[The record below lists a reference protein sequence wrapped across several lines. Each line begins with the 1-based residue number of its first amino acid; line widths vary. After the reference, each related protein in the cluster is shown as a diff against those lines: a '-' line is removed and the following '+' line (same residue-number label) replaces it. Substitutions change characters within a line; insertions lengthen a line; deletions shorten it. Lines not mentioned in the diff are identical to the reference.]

1 MRTLYTLIF
10 VFILAGC
17 GGGSS
22 STTSPEPEPVSY
34 NVNVSA
40 STGGTVSDVA
50 SSVNSGTSLQI
61 TATPDTGYSF
71 IGWTG
76 SNESVNNPLS
86 ITVNADTNLVANFV
100 ENISLTFASVEGGS
114 VSSASESVA
123 PGTTVTVTA
132 TPDEGYRF
140 AGWTGAVESSDNP
153 LTLSFESNAELTANF
168 IRQFNLTIEDSNG
181 GSVDQ
186 TTQAVDAG
194 TEVTITATAGQGFQ
208 FTGWVGT
215 DVSTNPLVL
224 PVTAD
229 QTISPIFT
237 ALYTITLANS
247 AGGAIDQSTQT
258 VLDNTELTITATPQ
272 AGFSFSGWTGD
283 VTSSENPLVVNVD
296 ADASVTANF
305 LQNVTL
311 TVVQATG
318 GTVDQ
323 ATQTVPVGTSVV
335 LNATP
340 DTGYSFSGWSGA
352 VTSTEPQ
359 VTIEVSEDLTI
370 TPAFEVTLLG
380 QAGAEIEPITRQK
393 VAVFLVGFPD
403 STSNNSANFPSP
415 QEVQAYFNDPQGEI
429 AQYLNAMSYGQ
440 FTLELEVFGPFVHQD
455 PLIVGPSRL
464 MSTTDV
470 RRIDS
475 VEIDNFDINDY
486 DMIHHVAL
494 SDAGN
499 LGADQTR
506 THSGLQIQINGQPL
520 PEQVVTNVS
529 TLSLGNC
536 YANRGGNCDTTSGN
550 YERAS
555 QYIIQTPTG
564 DEEGDVTWVMRQF
577 ARTTIHEY
585 FHGMGIGT
593 HANSATNGDRTY
605 FDDELVDP
613 LVPDQL
619 NREYGNWYDMMGRA
633 NHGLTLNAGLK
644 DLFGWLQGRKVKIAS
659 PQTQTVTLQPI
670 NSTTGNVAVEVRLPF
685 NFAQSFTEFEAN
697 LFGQKNEGLFIE
709 VRSGD
714 DIYDFI
720 DSSELDA
727 ADDGLMINLTDGL
740 TTRLVDASPTAYF
753 TTSYGQRVVDL
764 RDVVLKPGMSFTDE
778 SGKITI
784 ENVVN
789 NADGSFTFDVTL
801 RD

>member
-1 MRTLYTLIF
+1 MRTIYTIIF
-10 VFILAGC
+10 ILILAGC
-17 GGGSS
+17 GGASDSS
-22 STTSPEPEPVSY
+22 PSPVPEPVSY
-34 NVNVSA
+34 SVTVSA
-40 STGGTVSDVA
+40 SNGGSVSDVA
-50 SSVNSGTSLQI
+50 SFVNSGSSLQI
-61 TATPDTGYSF
+61 TASPDAGYSF
-71 IGWTG
+71 VGWTG
-76 SNESVNNPLS
+76 SNESLNNPLS

-100 ENISLTFASVEGGS
+100 ENIQLTVAAADGGS
-114 VSSASESVA
+114 VSSASESLA
-123 PGTTVTVTA
+123 PGSSVTVTA
-132 TPDEGYRF
+132 TAEEGYRF
-140 AGWTGAVESSDNP
+140 AGWTGAVESLDNP
-153 LTLSFESNAELTANF
+153 LTVSFESNAELIANF
-168 IRQFNLTIEDSNG
+168 IRQFTLTIAASNG

-186 TTQAVDAG
+186 ATQAVDIG
-194 TEVTITATAGQGFQ
+194 SEVTVTATAEQGFQ
-208 FTGWVGT
+208 FTGWTGT
-215 DVSTNPLVL
+215 DVTTNPLVL
-224 PVTAD
+224 SVNAN
-229 QTISPIFT
+229 QSISPIFT
-237 ALYTITLANS
+237 ALYTVTLGNS
-247 AGGAIDQSTQT
+247 AGGTIDKSTQT
-258 VLDNTELTITATPQ
+258 VPNNTQLTISATPQ
-272 AGFSFSGWTGD
+272 AGFSFSSWSGD
-283 VTSSENPLVVNVD
+283 VISSENPLILSVQ
-296 ADASVTANF
+296 ADSSITANF
-305 LQNVTL
+305 IQNVTL
-311 TVVQATG
+311 NVVQASG

-323 ATQTVPVGTSVV
+323 ATQTVPVGTLVV
-335 LNATP
+335 LNAIP
-340 DTGYSFSGWSGA
+340 DAGYSFSGWSGA
-352 VTSTEPQ
+352 VTSTDAQ
-359 VTIEVSEDLTI
+359 VTVEVNEELTI

-393 VAVFLVGFPD
+393 VAVFLVAFPD
-403 STSNNSANFPSP
+403 STSNNMAYFPSP
-415 QEVQAYFNDPQGEI
+415 LEVETYFNDPEGEI

-440 FTLELEVFGPFVHQD
+440 FTLDVDVFGPFNHQD
-455 PLIVGPSRL
+455 PLIVGPSQL
-464 MSTTDV
+464 MSTLDV

-506 THSGLQIQINGQPL
+506 THSGLQIQINGQNI

-536 YANRGGNCDTTSGN
+536 YANRGVNCDTTSGN

-564 DEEGDVTWVMRQF
+564 DEEGDVTWAMRQF

-605 FDDELVDP
+605 FDVELDDP

-644 DLFGWLQGRKVKIAS
+644 DLFGWLKDRKVKIAS

-670 NSTTGNVAVEVRLPF
+670 NSAVGNVALEVRLPF

-714 DIYDFI
+714 DSYDFI
-720 DSSELDA
+720 ESSELDA
-727 ADDGLMINLTDGL
+727 AEDGLMINLTDGL

-784 ENVVN
+784 DNVFN
-789 NADGSFTFDVTL
+789 NADGSFTFNVTL
-801 RD
+801 IE